1 MIRGIVPCGAYMGM
15 IFCAVGAMAQQERPA
30 VVKRALNDHQEA
42 VVQAKVELMEA
53 ILDEIKQSATIEQAD
68 RLPELVEALERLRNS
83 DLPPNLENLAD
94 SVQKYIAARKASALK
109 VHAAY
114 QEAIAEATKAT
125 KLQVVQFLAKDMAE
139 FIEQERVAMGLA
151 TQEPKAK
158 SGDVD
163 SEALDDID
171 GDPDDGN
178 APKSPIEILS
188 ERTTALVRETLTEVS
203 EAVEEARKL
212 DTSARI
218 LAKHLEDLERIAKR
232 LGNKKVVLH
241 FPVVDV
247 QYAPGATAVL
257 QLGMPDELLPL
268 SVDNTQWTLS
278 SSASDA
284 LRVGGT
290 IRVRASEA
298 QKIDTQHVVR
308 VTGDLAFGYWV
319 SKGPESI
326 RHAGEIPL
334 VWFTERFG
342 ENVFTYELA
351 VRSPEVRIV
360 KKQAKTDG

>member
-1 MIRGIVPCGAYMGM
+1 MTKSMLHVLAWAWLLT
-15 IFCAVGAMAQQERPA
+15 CAAESTAQGERPA
-30 VVKRALNDHQEA
+30 VVKRALTDHMEA
-42 VVQAKVELMEA
+42 VGQAKAELMEA
-53 ILDEIKQSATIEQAD
+53 ILGEIKRSATLEQAD

-125 KLQVVQFLAKDMAE
+125 QLQVVQFLAKDMAE

-151 TQEPKAK
+151 TREPSAK
-158 SGDVD
+158 SGDADAD
-163 SEALDDID
+163 SDPLDDAA

-188 ERTTALVRETLTEVS
+188 ERTTELVRETLTEVA

-212 DTSARI
+212 DTSAKI
-218 LAKHLEDLERIAKR
+218 LAKHLEDLERIAKK
-232 LGNKKVVLH
+232 LGNKKVMLH

-268 SVDNTQWTLS
+268 SVDKSWWLS
-278 SSASDA
+278 SSATEA
-284 LRVGGT
+284 IRVGGT
-290 IRVRASEA
+290 IRV
-298 QKIDTQHVVR
+298 HC
-308 VTGDLAFGYWV
+308 
-319 SKGPESI
+319 
-326 RHAGEIPL
+326 
-334 VWFTERFG
+334 
-342 ENVFTYELA
+342 
-351 VRSPEVRIV
+351 
-360 KKQAKTDG
+360 